1 MLRKRLFI
9 RCRYSIP
16 MKDVQN
22 QTLEES
28 FKLTR
33 VGVKG
38 VKKPVN
44 VKRPDKNV
52 TLVVNFDLFVDLP
65 AELKGSHMSRN
76 LEVLSSVIDES
87 VREPVSGLEDLG
99 AKICRELLVR
109 HEYATCSEVNMSA
122 DYFLER
128 NIDGSASSLESY
140 VLTSSATAW
149 RNGQTK
155 KCIGVEV
162 TGMTACPCAMEA
174 VRSLRGE
181 DETSQTPSITHNQ
194 RNITTLSLEVPSDC
208 RLEADELI
216 QIIEDSLSSP
226 THEILKRAD
235 EAKIVLNAH
244 SNPKFVEDVVR
255 DILRRVLEKYQDFP
269 GDVNVRVRSESY
281 ESIHKHNAYAERDTT
296 MRELRA

>member
-1 MLRKRLFI
+1 M
-9 RCRYSIP
+9 
-16 MKDVQN
+16 MDVQN
-22 QTLEES
+22 QAPVEG

-44 VKRPDKNV
+44 VRRPDKDV

-87 VREPVSGLEDLG
+87 VRQPVSGLEDLG
-99 AKICRELLVR
+99 AKICAELLAR
-109 HEYATCSEVNMSA
+109 HEYATCSEVNMYA

-128 NIDGSASSLESY
+128 DIDGSAPSHEHY
-140 VLTSSATAW
+140 VLTSSATSW
-149 RNGQTK
+149 RNGQSK

-174 VRSLRGE
+174 VRSLQGE
-181 DETSQTPSITHNQ
+181 DEASQKPSITHNQ
-194 RNITTLSLEVPSDC
+194 RNITTLSLEVPSDYK
-208 RLEADELI
+208 LEADDLI
-216 QIIEDSLSSP
+216 LIIEQSLSSP
-226 THEILKRAD
+226 THEILKRTD
-235 EAKIVLNAH
+235 EAKIVLRAH

-255 DILRRVLEKYQDFP
+255 DILRRVLEKYQELP
-269 GDVNVRVRSESY
+269 GDVNVTVRSESH

-296 MRELRA
+296 LGELRA

>member
-1 MLRKRLFI
+1 
-9 RCRYSIP
+9 

-65 AELKGSHMSRN
+65 AELKGSHLSRN
-76 LEVLSSVIDES
+76 LEVLSRVIDES

-99 AKICRELLVR
+99 AMICGEVLAR

-128 NIDGSASSLESY
+128 GFEGAVPNLESY
-140 VLTSSATAW
+140 ILTSSAVS
-149 RNGQTK
+149 RRGGQTK

-174 VRSLRGE
+174 VRTLQGQEGDSDAPSL
-181 DETSQTPSITHNQ
+181 THNQ
-194 RNITTLSLEVPSDC
+194 RNVTTLSLEVPFDYQ
-208 RLEADELI
+208 LEADELI
-216 QIIEDSLSSP
+216 RMVEDSLSSP
-226 THEILKRAD
+226 THEILKRTD
-235 EAKIVLNAH
+235 EARVVLRAH
-244 SNPKFVEDVVR
+244 ANPKFVEDVVR
-255 DILRRVLEKYQDFP
+255 DILRRVVERFDRFP
-269 GDVNVRVRSESY
+269 DDVRVKVMSESF

-296 MRELRA
+296 MGELRA

>member
-1 MLRKRLFI
+1 MSI
-9 RCRYSIP
+9 R

-22 QTLEES
+22 LTLEES
-28 FKLTR
+28 FRLTR
-33 VGVKG
+33 VGVKN
-38 VKKPVN
+38 VKKPVE
-44 VKRPDKNV
+44 VRRPEKKV
-52 TLVVNFDLFVDLP
+52 TLVVDFDLYVDLP

-76 LEVLSSVIDES
+76 LEVLSRVIDES

-99 AKICRELLVR
+99 AKICKELLAR

-128 NIDGSASSLESY
+128 EINGGSKSLERY
-140 VLTSSATAW
+140 TLTASAESR

-162 TGMTACPCAMEA
+162 IGMTACPCAMEA
-174 VRSLRGE
+174 VLSLQGKE
-181 DETSQTPSITHNQ
+181 KTLEGDDVEPSITHNQ
-194 RNITTLSLEVPSDC
+194 RNITTLSLEVPGDLQ
-208 RLEADELI
+208 LEADELI
-216 QIIEDSLSSP
+216 QIVETSLSSASY
-226 THEILKRAD
+226 EILKRTD
-235 EAKIVLNAH
+235 EAKIVLQAH

-255 DILRRVLEKYQDFP
+255 DILKVIVERFNDFP
-269 GDVNVRVRSESY
+269 DDVKVRVKSESF

>member
-1 MLRKRLFI
+1 M
-9 RCRYSIP
+9 
-16 MKDVQN
+16 DVQN
-22 QTLEES
+22 QAPVEG

-44 VKRPDKNV
+44 VRRPDKDV

-99 AKICRELLVR
+99 AKICKELLTR
-109 HEYATCSEVNMSA
+109 HDYATCSEVHMYA

-128 NIDGSASSLESY
+128 DIDGSSPSHEHY
-140 VLTSSATAW
+140 VLTSSATSW
-149 RNGQTK
+149 RNGQSK

-174 VRSLRGE
+174 VRTLRGE
-181 DETSQTPSITHNQ
+181 DEASREPSITHNQ
-194 RNITTLSLEVPSDC
+194 RNITTLSLEVPSDYK
-208 RLEADELI
+208 LEADDLI
-216 QIIEDSLSSP
+216 HIIEQSLSSP
-226 THEILKRAD
+226 THEILKRTD
-235 EAKIVLNAH
+235 EAKIVLKAH

-255 DILRRVLEKYQDFP
+255 DILRRVLETYQELPD
-269 GDVNVRVRSESY
+269 DVNVTVRSESH

-296 MRELRA
+296 LGELRA

>member
-1 MLRKRLFI
+1 M
-9 RCRYSIP
+9 
-16 MKDVQN
+16 MDVQN

-44 VKRPDKNV
+44 VRRPDKNV

-76 LEVLSSVIDES
+76 LEVLSQVIDES
-87 VREPVSGLEDLG
+87 VRKPVSGLEDLG
-99 AKICRELLVR
+99 AMICKKLLAR

-128 NIDGSASSLESY
+128 ELDGGAPSLESY
-140 VLTSSATAW
+140 VLTSSATSW

-162 TGMTACPCAMEA
+162 IGMTVCPCAMEA
-174 VRSLRGE
+174 VRALQGSE
-181 DETSQTPSITHNQ
+181 DVGQRPSITHNQ
-194 RNITTLSLEVPSDC
+194 RNITTLSLEVPGDYQ
-208 RLEADELI
+208 LEADELI
-216 QIIEDSLSSP
+216 RMVEDSLSSP
-226 THEILKRAD
+226 THEILKRED
-235 EAKIVLNAH
+235 EAKIVLDAH
-244 SNPKFVEDVVR
+244 ANPKFVEDVVR
-255 DILRRVLEKYQDFP
+255 DILKEVLEAFSDFP
-269 GDVNVRVRSESY
+269 DDVRVQVKSESY

-296 MRELRA
+296 MGELRA